1 MPVDHDAYGACGL
14 LIETPEMK
22 IAYSGDLRL
31 HGYRERIHWIF
42 AKKVKIV
49 MYY

>member
-31 HGYRERIHWIF
+31 HGCIINWRGKCFI
-42 AKKVKIV
+42 
-49 MYY
+49 